1 MAYLI
6 KFKNKFT
13 GQKWI
18 SQKHLFDSVTKAKR
32 TKKYL
37 DKNNT
42 DEKSK
47 SISQTVKIIKVDA
60 RKAPYKKMS
69 IH

>member
-6 KFKNKFT
+6 KFKNRFT

-18 SQKHLFDSVTKAKR
+18 SQKHLYSTLAKAR
-32 TKKYL
+32 RSKKYI
-37 DKNNT
+37 DKNDK
-42 DEKSK
+42 DEKGK
-47 SISQTVKIIKVDA
+47 SINQTVKILKVNA
-60 RKAPYKKMS
+60 RKSPYNKMS

>member
-6 KFKNKFT
+6 KFKSRFT
-13 GQKWI
+13 GQKWL
-18 SQKHLFDSVTKAKR
+18 SQKHLFSTLAKARR

-37 DKNNT
+37 DKNKT
-42 DEKSK
+42 DEKGK
-47 SISQTVKIIKVDA
+47 SINQTVKIVKVNA
-60 RKAPYKKMS
+60 RKSPYNKMS